1 MVIIYYMYVH
11 RTTRSRAR
19 ALPAAHE
26 GLPGIRRRATYLML
40 HLLSAGCPGFQLAP
54 PPHTQAQRLLLRRER
69 SVQTQR
75 TAPLRLREN
84 YVPSWVSRGSG
95 ANNVYGEQQSE
106 YEEYAKYLSARSGAS
121 DESVSATAAA
131 PEAAEA
137 AEAAAA
143 AAAVPLG
150 AEANEATSS
159 PLLESSAPS
168 TSEAEAEAAAAK
180 AAWLA
185 RQGVA
190 SWNSQHRSEG

>member
-1 MVIIYYMYVH
+1 M
-11 RTTRSRAR
+11 
-19 ALPAAHE
+19 
-26 GLPGIRRRATYLML
+26 
-40 HLLSAGCPGFQLAP
+40 
-54 PPHTQAQRLLLRRER
+54 
-69 SVQTQR
+69 
-75 TAPLRLREN
+75 REN
-84 YVPSWVSRGSG
+84 YVPSWINRGSG

-106 YEEYAKYLSARSGAS
+106 YEEYAKYLNARSGAS

-131 PEAAEA
+131 PEV
-137 AEAAAA
+137 AAAA
-143 AAAVPLG
+143 SSAAVPLS

>member
-1 MVIIYYMYVH
+1 
-11 RTTRSRAR
+11 
-19 ALPAAHE
+19 
-26 GLPGIRRRATYLML
+26 ML

-84 YVPSWVSRGSG
+84 YVPSWINRGSG

-106 YEEYAKYLSARSGAS
+106 YEEYAKYLNARSGAS

-137 AEAAAA
+137 TAAS
-143 AAAVPLG
+143 AAVPLS